1 MNRTVLFMK
10 DKLLLAIVIFLSLN
24 VYSQS
29 FNVKEYNKIDGLQVK
44 TSNAILE
51 ASDGSIIV
59 SISFLNGENRI
70 MKINDKGEILGS
82 KYIEIG
88 GGANRG
94 YYPFFRHPYMENT
107 NVYVYFEHGEPTAYN
122 AVVFDNNLNVLD
134 NVRVDL
140 PYSDIDRS
148 NYATIYKKTECC
160 ILDSQNNIV
169 IMKRLDE
176 SSDFMFIK
184 LDIEGNLVMNKV
196 VTLDSKEY
204 YIPYYSLFVYNE
216 EPMQYAFSYHNYGEY
231 KKTSLVVLDSD
242 FNVIETKQDVIPHD
256 IYSIMTCNSGLDYEI
271 AAYDDEHYLTSSSY
285 FSGGPLSS
293 GIKLMLMDKNNNV
306 VNEYKYVEIHE
317 GYERDRP
324 ELSYKSIVTG
334 NNGEIYWIY
343 IKPNPTIEHGR
354 DLYVTLFDAELNPLW
369 EQKVKSDV
377 SYIEIM
383 SSSVRSSGDLLISA
397 YDKYKQ
403 IYTIVCDRSAMPLN
417 VDESMELR
425 PYSFYPNP
433 ATDVINIHYS
443 PDVNVEKVEIYG
455 MDGKMY
461 HEQNFNMETININS
475 LSNGIYMM
483 KVVLDNGNTYT
494 DKIAVK

>member
-1 MNRTVLFMK
+1 MK
-10 DKLLLAIVIFLSLN
+10 KRILLALAMFVSLSAFA
-24 VYSQS
+24 QS
-29 FNVKEYNKIDGLQVK
+29 FYVKEHRKINGLEVE
-44 TSNAILE
+44 TSNAIME
-51 ASDGSIIV
+51 ASDGSIMV
-59 SISFLNGENRI
+59 SMSFLNGENRI
-70 MKINDKGEILGS
+70 MKVNDKGEILGS
-82 KYIEIG
+82 KYIEIKG
-88 GGANRG
+88 GDNRG

-122 AVVFDNNLNVLD
+122 AIIFDNNLNVLD

-140 PYSDIDRS
+140 PYSDIDRNS
-148 NYATIYKKTECC
+148 YATIYKKTECC
-160 ILDSQNNIV
+160 ILDSENNIV
-169 IMKRLDE
+169 IMKRLNE
-176 SSDFMFIK
+176 SSNFMFVKIDIDGNILLNK
-184 LDIEGNLVMNKV
+184 EIVLDGIEFN
-196 VTLDSKEY
+196 
-204 YIPYYSLFVYNE
+204 IPYYSLFVYNE
-216 EPMQYAFSYHNYGEY
+216 EPMQYAISYNYGERS
-231 KKTSLVVLDSD
+231 KVCLVVLDSD
-242 FNVIETKQDVIPHD
+242 FNVVETNQDVIPHD
-256 IYSIMTCNSGLDYEI
+256 IYSIMTCYNGLNYEF
-271 AAYDDEHYLTSSSY
+271 ASYDDEHYLTSSSY
-285 FSGGPLSS
+285 FSGGPISS

-317 GYERDRP
+317 GYERDKL
-324 ELSYKSIVTG
+324 ELSYKSIVT
-334 NNGEIYWIY
+334 NANGDIYWIY
-343 IKPNPTIEHGR
+343 TRPNPEIEYGR
-354 DLYVTLFDAELNPLW
+354 DLYVTLFDSELNPLW

-377 SYIEIM
+377 AFMEIM

-455 MDGKMY
+455 MDGKLY